1 MKFVSKILIVLI
13 MLSFLFS
20 CEPKIKNGFII
31 ESSGEKTSTY
41 YYSNGKKLTGWQ
53 EIEGEWYYFYKENE
67 KNIYGKY
74 NLGAMKCGTWLQE
87 GNDFYFFDHDGKML
101 RDVLR
106 KLDDGK
112 MYYFDS
118 NGKMLRDTEKTVGEK
133 NYRIDSNGVAHK
145 QPDYMLTFNCT
156 FPKSFYCSKGEIII
170 ENIQYTCHDASNGRQ
185 FELYWTGTD
194 GYHSKYYINEST
206 RKYVGWK
213 LYDPDGYVI
222 DTGTFMTEALSVGD
236 KFRNEKEKVGWGK
249 LSKKGVYK
257 LELLNSTR

>member
-1 MKFVSKILIVLI
+1 MNIIKKIIKVSCMVL
-13 MLSFLFS
+13 MAVLLLCS
-20 CEPKIKNGFII
+20 CGPKNGFV
-31 ESSGEKTSTY
+31 EKNGVTY
-41 YYSNGKKLTGWQ
+41 YYLNDEMQIGWQ
-53 EIEGEWYYFYKENE
+53 KINNEWYYFYETDYYEGEYK
-67 KNIYGKY
+67 GKGS
-74 NLGAMKCGTWLQE
+74 LKRGTWLKKD
-87 GNDFYFFDHDGKML
+87 GDYYFFDLDGKML
-101 RDVLR
+101 RNVLR

-118 NGKMLRDTEKTVGEK
+118 NGKMLHDTKKTVGEK
-133 NYRIDSNGVAHK
+133 VYRIDSNGVAHK

-156 FPKSFYCSKGEIII
+156 FPKSFYCNSGEVII